1 MKPINIIYMVTTL
14 VLLSGC
20 SSKGTLQ
27 PTQLAKAAKVNEV
40 HCYNIDIRQV
50 ETRIEQYLNKCFKSD
65 SIKKGN
71 IAKGRR
77 VSLSDGSTYQYS
89 AELKENT
96 NDCKTEA
103 KMYGIDNTW
112 KDALAQSNLAVFEKK
127 FSCP

>member
-1 MKPINIIYMVTTL
+1 MKPINIIYIVTSL
-14 VLLSGC
+14 ALLTGC

-27 PTQLAKAAKVNEV
+27 PTQLAKAAKVNEA

-65 SIKKGN
+65 SVKKGN

-77 VSLSDGSTYQYS
+77 ISLSDGSTYQYS
-89 AELKENT
+89 AELRENT

-103 KMYGIDNTW
+103 KMYGIDNNW
-112 KDALAQSNLAVFEKK
+112 KDVMTQSNLAVFEKEYN
-127 FSCP
+127 CP